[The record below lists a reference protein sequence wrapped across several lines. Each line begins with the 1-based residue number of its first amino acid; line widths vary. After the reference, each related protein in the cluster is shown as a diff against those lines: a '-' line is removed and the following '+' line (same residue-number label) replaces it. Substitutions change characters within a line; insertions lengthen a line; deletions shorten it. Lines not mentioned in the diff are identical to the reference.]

1 MKYKVVKIFEEW
13 AKVQAMGT
21 YEQDFKNGELWYFN
35 ENMWYLSHLELPM
48 QELKKVVEY
57 YKNPEKI

>member
-1 MKYKVVKIFEEW
+1 MKYKIIKTFEDW
-13 AKVQAMGT
+13 AKIQAIGT

-35 ENMWYLSHLELPM
+35 GDMWYLSHLKLPM